1 MFIPAPDRANLSIC
15 IRDSY
20 ASSKMANRREWKVH
34 TSNVQHRSYI
44 LHPLVQWVNE
54 VGRCAIER
62 KFGGGDDVC
71 ADFVLEPTN
80 SDTITRARC

>member
-1 MFIPAPDRANLSIC
+1 MHRLRWPTE
-15 IRDSY
+15 
-20 ASSKMANRREWKVH
+20 EWKVH

-71 ADFVLEPTN
+71 ADFVLEPVN
-80 SDTITRARC
+80 LDTITRARC